1 MPNAFYFHHGWR
13 FRLANRFPLENAFNG
28 VGELPLH
35 PGAARYFAE
44 VNALPAQ

>member
-1 MPNAFYFHHGWR
+1 MFEQKGILTHAK
-13 FRLANRFPLENAFNG
+13 AAEITLENAFNG